1 MTDRHTRLS
10 ELMQARRLELGMKTW
25 RALATEAEISYETLR
40 ALRTGAPVAPGTA
53 NAIEK
58 ALNWTP
64 GSIDRVLADGAPAP
78 ADAPATVPADGSEES
93 LQRKLARAHEL
104 ISQGTRLLEEARRES
119 QTQ

>member
-58 ALNWTP
+58 ALRWTP
-64 GSIDRVLADGAPAP
+64 GSIDRVLGGGAPAP
-78 ADAPATVPADGSEES
+78 ADAPPPADGSEDS
-93 LQRKLARAHEL
+93 VRAKLARAHDL
-104 ISQGTRLLEEARRES
+104 ISEGTRLLEELRRENDG
-119 QTQ
+119 Q